1 MFKMSL
7 EKDIKNLNEDL
18 LSLMESML
26 HIFDK
31 ISL

>member
-26 HIFDK
+26 HNFDK